1 MLQKKSKLEDRPLE
15 LTQLEQQNK
24 KKDRNNEESLRD
36 LWDNIKCTITL
47 QGSKEKRERDSIM
60 NNIANRNVDDKD
72 VETTLL
78 LARNKWVISHP
89 DRKPLIDQGAYPGII
104 GENKELYY

>member
-36 LWDNIKCTITL
+36 LWYNIKCTITL
-47 QGSKEKRERDSIM
+47 QGSKEKRERDRNFTLRNNHWKLLQPDKGNRYPSSGSIGSPKQ
-60 NNIANRNVDDKD
+60 DKTE
-72 VETTLL
+72 ETYT
-78 LARNKWVISHP
+78 KTH
-89 DRKPLIDQGAYPGII
+89 
-104 GENKELYY
+104 YYYMSQSR